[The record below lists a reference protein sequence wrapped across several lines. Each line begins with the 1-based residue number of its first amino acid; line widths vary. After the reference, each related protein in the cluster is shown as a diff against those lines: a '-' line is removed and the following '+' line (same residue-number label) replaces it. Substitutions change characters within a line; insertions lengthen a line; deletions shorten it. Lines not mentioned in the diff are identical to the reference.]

1 MIRLG
6 EKLKERGYNAIDI
19 EVKNIYIELESGE
32 TLKTK
37 PLATVRIEV
46 DDKRKIYL
54 IMGRFNI

>member
-19 EVKNIYIELESGE
+19 EVKNIYIELEGGE
-32 TLKTK
+32 TIKTK
-37 PLATVRIEV
+37 PMATVRIDV
-46 DDKRKIYL
+46 DDKKKIYL